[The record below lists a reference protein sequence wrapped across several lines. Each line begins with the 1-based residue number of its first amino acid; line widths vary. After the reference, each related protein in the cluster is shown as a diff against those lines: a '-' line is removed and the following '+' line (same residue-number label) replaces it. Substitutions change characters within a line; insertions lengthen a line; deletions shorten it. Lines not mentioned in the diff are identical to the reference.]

1 MGTSMGT
8 RLYMLSGGDGD
19 EIKVRYP
26 LHLGMGM
33 MMNFFLQGWVWDSET
48 RLRPALLPS
57 LFRGL
62 EVSAM
67 GRRNLQVMTLDGH

>member
-33 MMNFFLQGWVWDSET
+33 MMNFFLQG
-48 RLRPALLPS
+48 
-57 LFRGL
+57 
-62 EVSAM
+62 
-67 GRRNLQVMTLDGH
+67 